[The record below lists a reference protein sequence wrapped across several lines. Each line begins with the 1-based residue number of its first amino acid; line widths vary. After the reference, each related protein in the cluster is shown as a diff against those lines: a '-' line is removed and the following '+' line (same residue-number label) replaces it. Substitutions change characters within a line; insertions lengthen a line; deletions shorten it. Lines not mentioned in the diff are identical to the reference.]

1 VEHCNSARVRPKK
14 EQKKTSLLD
23 HYNTTAV
30 VLLYYITPKKRKDFS
45 FRLYRIFSLYNN
57 AGYEVTRFIV
67 VKICVCI
74 SGINVVLTS
83 AFGRLQTLKEQSI

>member
-1 VEHCNSARVRPKK
+1 VLVLDKKRAEEDFSFGPLQHYCSSALV
-14 EQKKTSLLD
+14 
-23 HYNTTAV
+23 
-30 VLLYYITPKKRKDFS
+30 LYYTKKRKDFF